1 MTCRRT
7 ALILAGLTFL
17 LVADLIVY
25 GEMIDR
31 PGKPFPETWR
41 N

>member
-1 MTCRRT
+1 MSYRFIAAC
-7 ALILAGLTFL
+7 IAGLGFL

-25 GEMIDR
+25 AEVIDR
-31 PGKPFPETWR
+31 PDKPFPETWR